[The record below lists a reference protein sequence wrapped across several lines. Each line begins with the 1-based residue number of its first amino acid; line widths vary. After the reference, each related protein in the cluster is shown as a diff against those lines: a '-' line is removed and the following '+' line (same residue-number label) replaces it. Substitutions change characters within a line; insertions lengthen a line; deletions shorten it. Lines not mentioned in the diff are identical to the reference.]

1 MARKRGMQYIPYD
14 YEAAYNKAMEDMHE
28 WFIENLFQHRK
39 KVIYA
44 LKEITAGDQFEIE
57 IYPQFRSMDEVPPEG
72 RTIKK
77 DNNKAQ
83 KNLNDKNARK
93 YVERLINENFSDRD
107 IWMTL
112 TYDDEHLPPD
122 GDVDA
127 AIKNVQKY
135 IRRINYQRKK
145 RGLPNAKYVYV
156 TAYNPDAEIRW
167 HHHIVIR
174 IRHLKRMHRIR
185 ERKERHDK
193 KVSGLF
199 MKRVVFTLILA
210 AFIFTVV
217 MIFVFLRMGS
227 EPSTLIENVFRF
239 LSVEGGAMA
248 LIKSVKTVKGTKSN
262 GEIQHNDEPEQDDEE
277 VQG

>member
-1 MARKRGMQYIPYD
+1 MRMTEQ
-14 YEAAYNKAMEDMHE
+14 
-28 WFIENLFQHRK
+28 
-39 KVIYA
+39 
-44 LKEITAGDQFEIE
+44 
-57 IYPQFRSMDEVPPEG
+57 
-72 RTIKK
+72 
-77 DNNKAQ
+77 
-83 KNLNDKNARK
+83 
-93 YVERLINENFSDRD
+93 ERR
-107 IWMTL
+107 
-112 TYDDEHLPPD
+112 
-122 GDVDA
+122 
-127 AIKNVQKY
+127 
-135 IRRINYQRKK
+135 
-145 RGLPNAKYVYV
+145 
-156 TAYNPDAEIRW
+156 
-167 HHHIVIR
+167 IR
-174 IRHLKRMHRIR
+174 IRHLKRMYRVR

-262 GEIQHNDEPEQDDEE
+262 GEIQHNDEPEQNDEE

>member
-1 MARKRGMQYIPYD
+1 MRMTGQ
-14 YEAAYNKAMEDMHE
+14 
-28 WFIENLFQHRK
+28 
-39 KVIYA
+39 
-44 LKEITAGDQFEIE
+44 
-57 IYPQFRSMDEVPPEG
+57 
-72 RTIKK
+72 
-77 DNNKAQ
+77 
-83 KNLNDKNARK
+83 
-93 YVERLINENFSDRD
+93 ERR
-107 IWMTL
+107 
-112 TYDDEHLPPD
+112 
-122 GDVDA
+122 
-127 AIKNVQKY
+127 
-135 IRRINYQRKK
+135 
-145 RGLPNAKYVYV
+145 
-156 TAYNPDAEIRW
+156 
-167 HHHIVIR
+167 IR
-174 IRHLKRMHRIR
+174 IRHLKRMYRIR